1 MVPFSCRNDR
11 RKDAD
16 PLAQKFFEK
25 YEKLIKTPTPGFRYD
40 QVYDLKTRKIINKE
54 YLKIQQEVRTEFSEM
69 GLELVE
75 S

>member
-1 MVPFSCRNDR
+1 VVPFSGRNDR

-40 QVYDLKTRKIINKE
+40 QVIKPIGDVL
-54 YLKIQQEVRTEFSEM
+54 
-69 GLELVE
+69 
-75 S
+75 